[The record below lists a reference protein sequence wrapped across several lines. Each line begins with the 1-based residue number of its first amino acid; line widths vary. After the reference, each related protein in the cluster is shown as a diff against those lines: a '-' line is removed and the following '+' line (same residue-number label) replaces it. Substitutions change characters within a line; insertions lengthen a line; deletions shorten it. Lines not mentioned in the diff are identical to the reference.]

1 MMSKRHQRLCVE
13 PLQTV
18 FLKFVICIRKSQE
31 QIKVPMNI
39 AMKKRLLTL
48 VLLLSACSLCPTL
61 QAKGDYPYR
70 NAKLPTAERVA
81 DLLNRMTLEEKIG
94 QLRCLLAWDYYTLQQ
109 NKVYP
114 SDTFKTLQKA
124 TSAYFGLRSAL
135 IPGQKRVCPTVL
147 PPIWQHKQPTLCRN
161 MLSNTRA

>member
-1 MMSKRHQRLCVE
+1 
-13 PLQTV
+13 
-18 FLKFVICIRKSQE
+18 
-31 QIKVPMNI
+31 MNI

-70 NAKLPTAERVA
+70 NAKLPTTERVA

-114 SDTFKTLQKA
+114 SDTFKKDIAEGNIGMLWATFRADPWTKKSLSNGLTPYLAAQAANTLQKYA
-124 TSAYFGLRSAL
+124 IEHTRLGLL
-135 IPGQKRVCPTVL
+135 PHGIQTLPKRQGNV
-147 PPIWQHKQPTLCRN
+147 
-161 MLSNTRA
+161 